1 MLPRQEQLTP
11 EIFGGKEVCMDD
23 MIHVYGVNL
32 LMTKISLVGSERFFK
47 QTQIDKRR
55 VPDAMMGLKVVKDVL
70 WMRMLETSEGMKLPN
85 GCRWFYYISFWG
97 SKPKFYRFRYPATT
111 KWSIHSLKEA

>member
-1 MLPRQEQLTP
+1 
-11 EIFGGKEVCMDD
+11 MDD

-47 QTQIDKRR
+47 QTQLDKRR
-55 VPDAMMGLKVVKDVL
+55 MPDAMMGLKVVKDVL
-70 WMRMLETSEGMKLPN
+70 WMRMLEASEGMKLPN

-97 SKPKFYRFRYPATT
+97 SKPKFYRFGYPATT
-111 KWSIHSLKEA
+111 KWTIHSLKEA

>member
-1 MLPRQEQLTP
+1 
-11 EIFGGKEVCMDD
+11 MDD
-23 MIHVYGVNL
+23 VIHVYGVNL

-97 SKPKFYRFRYPATT
+97 SKPKLYRFRTNPLLDCMNLQDVYPATT
-111 KWSIHSLKEA
+111 KWTIHSLKEA

>member
-1 MLPRQEQLTP
+1 MESD
-11 EIFGGKEVCMDD
+11 I
-23 MIHVYGVNL
+23 IHIYGVNL
-32 LMTKISLVGSERFFK
+32 LMTKISLVGSEQFFK
-47 QTQIDKRR
+47 QMQINKWR
-55 VPDAMMGLKVVKDVL
+55 VIDAMKGLKVVKDVL

-97 SKPKFYRFRYPATT
+97 NRPKFYRFRTNPILDCMNLPDMYPSKT